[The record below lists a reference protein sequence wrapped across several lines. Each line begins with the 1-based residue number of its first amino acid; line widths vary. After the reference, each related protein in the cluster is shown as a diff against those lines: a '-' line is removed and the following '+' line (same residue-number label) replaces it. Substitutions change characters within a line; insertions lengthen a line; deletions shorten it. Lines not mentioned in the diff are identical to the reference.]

1 MQQADEVIVKQPD
14 KEDYMTDS
22 TEVIR
27 TGRVV
32 AEVVGISSDHIP
44 VLVKVEDWFV
54 KSDVLKMG
62 TGRVLAT

>member
-32 AEVVGISSDHIP
+32 AEVLGVCSDHIP
-44 VLVKVEDWFV
+44 VLVKIED
-54 KSDVLKMG
+54 
-62 TGRVLAT
+62 